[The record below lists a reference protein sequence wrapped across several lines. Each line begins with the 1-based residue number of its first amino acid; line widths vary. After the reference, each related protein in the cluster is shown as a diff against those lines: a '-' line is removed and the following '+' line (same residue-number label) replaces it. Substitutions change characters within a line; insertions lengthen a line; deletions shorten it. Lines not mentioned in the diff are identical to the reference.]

1 MDVFT
6 RLFDVILNK
15 DCNQDLVA
23 AFTDFFAHD
32 VPEFE
37 SWLIQVRQQCVRIY
51 PSNIVFVESIEA
63 LHRELPDADAVV
75 VESLHIGET
84 ELDLA
89 RSLQVVQ
96 KFGFVTRNID
106 LDACARRNVDV
117 LTLRRRA
124 NIACAEQAMM
134 MMLALR

>member
-1 MDVFT
+1 M
-6 RLFDVILNK
+6 
-15 DCNQDLVA
+15 
-23 AFTDFFAHD
+23 
-32 VPEFE
+32 PEFE

-106 LDACARRNVDV
+106 LSVGSIMGMVGMSMGLLQVDFLTPALGLGHPAIWVVTVIFGVPTLLARSKR
-117 LTLRRRA
+117 
-124 NIACAEQAMM
+124 
-134 MMLALR
+134 